1 MNGSVSRVLFALT
14 SQDVAAI
21 RLGQLL
27 PAGSSSLPES
37 CGGASRAACDGLHST
52 PIWPYSGGGFAC
64 RPCHQGSRCA
74 LTAPFHPYPAIAARR
89 YVFCATL
96 PERARA
102 RPVAVSDPPALWS
115 PDFPRPASSSRPR
128 LPKPLRP
135 HVSDDVIP
143 AQGATTAFEFR
154 HAPMLPAAS
163 GGWPRESMPALL
175 QFVRTI
181 SIGRGRLIVSMAVK
195 TASRWPMRT
204 LAKPV

>member
-1 MNGSVSRVLFALT
+1 MNGSISRVLFALT

-37 CGGASRAACDGLHST
+37 CGGASRAACDELHST

-96 PERARA
+96 PERTCA

-115 PDFPRPASSSRPR
+115 PDFPRPAISRPR
-128 LPKPLRP
+128 LPKPLRIHP
-135 HVSDDVIP
+135 SDDSVQ
-143 AQGATTAFEFR
+143 AQGEAAR
-154 HAPMLPAAS
+154 KVPARPYAPRRQLRIAA
-163 GGWPRESMPALL
+163 GVNARAAA
-175 QFVRTI
+175 Q
-181 SIGRGRLIVSMAVK
+181 
-195 TASRWPMRT
+195 
-204 LAKPV
+204 